1 MNIYFATGNINKVK
15 EFELALGNKLKR
27 ISLDLD
33 EIQAIDVEKVV
44 EHKTKQAFKVIKKPV
59 ITEDTGLYF
68 EEWRGLPGA
77 LAKFFDQTIGYK
89 NLGKMLKSNR
99 RAKAQTVIGYFNG
112 KSYRS
117 FIGEVKG
124 MIAKKPRGKNNF
136 GWDVVFI
143 PDGCN
148 KTYAELTIQEKN
160 RISMRQKA
168 IKKFKGF
175 LHSACPERSE
185 GVEMPSFFNKIHC
198 IEFKTLAFRL
208 SPAKGGTNGEIPFNI
223 D

>member
-1 MNIYFATGNINKVK
+1 MKIYFATGNKNKFK
-15 EFELALGNKLKR
+15 EFKDILGFKLNQ
-27 ISLDLD
+27 INVDLD

-44 EHKTKQAFKVIKKPV
+44 EHKTKQAYKIIKKPV

-77 LAKFFDQTIGYK
+77 LAKFFDQSIGYK
-89 NLGKMLKSNR
+89 NLCRMLKSNR

-112 KSYRS
+112 KRYQS

-124 MIAKKPRGKNNF
+124 MIAKKPRGKDNF
-136 GWDVVFI
+136 GWDIIFI

-160 RISMRQKA
+160 RISMRKKA
-168 IKKFKGF
+168 LYKFKDFSTPLTTNVVRCARNAKF
-175 LHSACPERSE
+175 LYYKH
-185 GVEMPSFFNKIHC
+185 
-198 IEFKTLAFRL
+198 
-208 SPAKGGTNGEIPFNI
+208 